1 MLIYV
6 QKFLEECCQNRKNMI
21 MFSLQGRVGVWYS
34 GHFLLL
40 SILYTFFSP
49 SVLQFRGKREKN
61 PQTLKEQRDS
71 ESRVFK
77 RCSVE

>member
-1 MLIYV
+1 MLSKQKKHDYV
-6 QKFLEECCQNRKNMI
+6 FPPRE
-21 MFSLQGRVGVWYS
+21 GRGVVFRAFFVIF
-34 GHFLLL
+34 HF
-40 SILYTFFSP
+40 IHFFP
-49 SVLQFRGKREKN
+49 HQYYNFRGKRKKN